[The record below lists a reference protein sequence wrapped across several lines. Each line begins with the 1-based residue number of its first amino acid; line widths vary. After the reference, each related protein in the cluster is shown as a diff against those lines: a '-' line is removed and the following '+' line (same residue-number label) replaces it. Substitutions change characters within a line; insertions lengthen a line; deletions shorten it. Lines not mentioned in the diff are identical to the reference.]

1 MTWKPQDTIAWR
13 FGLTIAAAL
22 VATCIMICL
31 FYVFGG
37 VWARPPI
44 DAAAR
49 LEGASAIVQTFEAA
63 PMEVRPKLAAAINTK
78 IYHAAWY
85 AQDTSVSQ
93 WFDRHRH
100 DNPNAATRAIEEYSE
115 ELLQHAAITITPKDL
130 IYYSSDF
137 PIDTK
142 KQSETYYFAVMLKDH
157 SWLIFTGYGRYW
169 GLSQSQRL
177 GVWLIFLLLA
187 VVCVSI
193 FTTRLISRPIKQFAN
208 AVRLRSI
215 DLQAFQIKETG
226 PQELREVVVAF
237 NEMQL
242 KIQEFITYR
251 TDMLAAI
258 SHDLRT
264 PLTRMRL
271 RGEYIEDRV
280 QRDRLFQDVQEMQTM
295 IDGALAF
302 FRNDGDEEAPRS
314 FDLAEILQTIIDNFA
329 DQCIEITYTGPPHC
343 VYSGRPIALKRAFTN
358 LIENAV
364 KYATPPDIEL
374 SVLGKSVS
382 IVVRDRGPGIPVAE
396 LEKVFQP
403 FYRLEKSRNRM
414 SGGVGLGLT
423 AALAVIR
430 GHGGTLHISNR
441 ENGGLKAIVT
451 LPLIL
456 PNLNLT
462 NK

>member
-1 MTWKPQDTIAWR
+1 TA
-13 FGLTIAAAL
+13 
-22 VATCIMICL
+22 VAVTPNDPL
-31 FYVFGG
+31 
-37 VWARPPI
+37 
-44 DAAAR
+44 
-49 LEGASAIVQTFEAA
+49 
-63 PMEVRPKLAAAINTK
+63 
-78 IYHAAWY
+78 YH
-85 AQDTSVSQ
+85 S
-93 WFDRHRH
+93 
-100 DNPNAATRAIEEYSE
+100 P
-115 ELLQHAAITITPKDL
+115 
-130 IYYSSDF
+130 DF
-137 PIDTK
+137 PLRTS
-142 KQSETYYFAVMLKDH
+142 QYPSAYYFAVKLKDG
-157 SWLIFTGYGRYW
+157 SWLVFMGYGRYW

-177 GVWLIFLLLA
+177 GVWLVFLLLA
-187 VVCVSI
+187 VVGVSV

-208 AVRLRSI
+208 AVRLRGI
-215 DLQAFQIKETG
+215 DLQALQIKEVG
-226 PQELREVVVAF
+226 PQELREVVAAF

-242 KIQEFITYR
+242 KIQEFIAYR

-271 RGEYIEDRV
+271 RGEYIEDRG

-302 FRNDGDEEAPRS
+302 FRNDGDEEVPRT
-314 FDLAEILQTIIDNFA
+314 FDLAEILQTIVDDFA
-329 DQCIEITYTGPPHC
+329 DQGIEVTYTGIPHC

-364 KYATPPDIEL
+364 KYATPPDVEL
-374 SVLGKSVS
+374 VVTDKTVS
-382 IVVRDRGPGIPVAE
+382 IEVRDCGPGIPVAE

-430 GHGGTLHISNR
+430 GHGGTLHIHNR
-441 ENGGLKAIVT
+441 SKGGLEAIVT

-456 PNLNLT
+456 PNLNPTKRKKTSVGHLCI
-462 NK
+462 